1 MTESMAEKD
10 SPFLSDYDIFLFRQ
24 GRHYRLYRKLGSHP
38 IVMNGTRGTWFSV
51 WAPNARE
58 VTVIGD
64 FNGWDPSRHLLHK
77 RPDESGIWEGFI
89 DRAHVGMRYKYH
101 IVSQYHDFVA
111 DRGDPF
117 AFSWELP
124 PATASVI
131 AQPGFAWKDSPW
143 IEKRKAAGDLT
154 APLSIYEMHLG
165 SWRHIPAEEW
175 RSPTYRELAPMLAG
189 YLTEMGFTHVEF
201 LPVMEHPFY
210 GSWGYQT
217 IGYFAPTSRYGSPGD
232 FMYLIDYLHH
242 HDIGVILDWV
252 PSHFPSDRHGPGF
265 FDGTHLYEHASP
277 QRGFHPE
284 WKSLIFNYG
293 RYEVQSFLISS
304 ALFWL
309 DLYHADG
316 LRVDGV
322 ASMLYL
328 DYARKEGEWSPNQY
342 GGKENLEA
350 LSFLKNL
357 NEAVYGN
364 YPDVQTIAEEST
376 AWPMVT
382 RPPYTGG
389 VGFGLKWNLG
399 WMHDTLVFFSRD
411 TVHRSYHIPDLTF
424 SLCYAYSENYVLC
437 LSHDEVVH
445 GKGSLFDRMPGDD
458 WQKLANLRLLFGYMF
473 THPGKKLIFMGDEF
487 GQRSEWDH
495 QASLAWHLLDSPEH
509 WGIRSWI
516 RDLNHVYRE
525 EDALYA
531 ADFDPRG
538 FEWIDYGDTHN
549 VAFSFIRRNP
559 DSGDTFLAL
568 CNFTPVPR
576 HDYRIGLP
584 ADGVWRE
591 ILNSDA
597 EHYGGSGMGNF
608 GGVTAAPV
616 PFHDRPFSAAF
627 TLPPLAFLLLKHTR
641 GK

>member
-1 MTESMAEKD
+1 MAEKD

-38 IVMNGTRGTWFSV
+38 IVMSGTRGTWFSV

-89 DRAHVGMRYKYH
+89 DCAHAGMRYKYH

-111 DRGDPF
+111 DRGDPL

-124 PATASVI
+124 PATASII
-131 AQPGFAWKDSPW
+131 AQPHFAWKDSAW
-143 IEKRKAAGDLT
+143 MEKRKAAGDLT

-232 FMYLIDYLHH
+232 FMYLIDYLHS

-328 DYARKEGEWSPNQY
+328 DYARKDGEWSPNQY

-509 WGIRSWI
+509 RGIRSWI